1 MWEMLKEVKS
11 RWKLWFLS
19 QKVKMEKTVEVI
31 LEQGTES
38 ESSML
43 KYHFWDAYY
52 SFRRSFQEESQGF
65 LAGDRDL
72 ETISTER
79 IEWNCLQ
86 KCEDRREKRAQDHD
100 LELEQEKRVWR
111 RERKF
116 NSETEGQGSRDFS
129 QGGGGGAVHKL
140 TVREEKPRERLGAR
154 EEVWVMTSGDKAQ
167 TALDRDA
174 GMPTRNWRQQG

>member
-43 KYHFWDAYY
+43 KYHFWDVYY

-116 NSETEGQGSRDFS
+116 NSETEGQGSRDFR
-129 QGGGGGAVHKL
+129 QGGSGGAVHKL
-140 TVREEKPRERLGAR
+140 TVREVKHREWLRARGGGLG
-154 EEVWVMTSGDKAQ
+154 D
-167 TALDRDA
+167 D
-174 GMPTRNWRQQG
+174 